1 MDTVSQ
7 FPARSVEVVGEAE
20 PLTRRDRS
28 SMLTVTAIY
37 HLSEEGRKASLLAG
51 GDGRAVQEIKV
62 QVPTNRFHLI
72 SVDADGLAR
81 LKLQP
86 RFYLDAAQNVIRSD
100 RPPTYDAP
108 PSLDDLLKEA
118 GRNHQLERA
127 YHVER
132 AESRRKRQDH
142 LFETHEQLAERFLA
156 DPTRRAHEHPKPTP
170 RRCYLT
176 HHHRTIMF
184 DAKTD
189 RGMARQVPPEA
200 YRRFCDDLRARTERN
215 REIRARE
222 LAIHD
227 ENERLIAEWVATR
240 GTPDQ
245 QDRHA
250 AGMLPIKDVLEG
262 LADDAFAA
270 AGERPRYV
278 RDGISRLESYLRQ
291 FPQFAKVVVTK
302 AEFLVTSANAEHAND
317 AQWALKQ
324 ELETLLPDATFTLR
338 LHRLAWTK
346 DPKAPTL
353 TQFGVLVT
361 RTVGPFTLRREY
373 LAPDR

>member
-7 FPARSVEVVGEAE
+7 FPARSIEPIGEAE
-20 PLTRRDRS
+20 PVTRRDRS
-28 SMLTVTAIY
+28 SALTVTAIY

-62 QVPTNRFHLI
+62 QVPTNRFHLV
-72 SVDADGLAR
+72 SVDAEGLAR

-100 RPPTYDAP
+100 TPPSYDSP

-118 GRNHQLERA
+118 ARNHQLERA

-132 AESRRKRQDH
+132 AESRRKRQDS

-156 DPTRRAHEHPKPTP
+156 DPTLRAHEHPKPTP

-176 HHHRTIMF
+176 HRHRTIMF

-200 YRRFCDDLRARTERN
+200 YRRFSDDLRARTERN
-215 REIRARE
+215 REIRTRE
-222 LAIHD
+222 LGVHD
-227 ENERLIAEWVATR
+227 EKERVIAEWVVAR

-250 AGMLPIKDVLEG
+250 AGMLSIKEVLEG
-262 LADDAFAA
+262 MADDAFAA

-291 FPQFAKVVVTK
+291 FPQYAKVVVTK
-302 AEFLVTSANAEHAND
+302 ADFLVTSANAEHANE

-324 ELETLLPDATFTLR
+324 ELEKLLPDATLTLR
-338 LHRLAWTK
+338 LHRLSWTK

-353 TQFGVLVT
+353 TLFGVLVT
-361 RTVGPFTLRREY
+361 RKAGPFTLRREY
-373 LAPDR
+373 LAPER